1 MSPQINTFRGL
12 NPEKVRGVWPRAKI
26 AKISILRENGGR
38 LEVVFQKSKHS
49 HQIICRWRL
58 FFWGDFVKKTR
69 EEYIIQFSDYPDVLT
84 LKEFREMLGG
94 IADGTARKLVSEN
107 RVKHF
112 MVRTTILIPKSS
124 AIKYITSAHYARYRK
139 KLKHQIE

>member
-1 MSPQINTFRGL
+1 M
-12 NPEKVRGVWPRAKI
+12 
-26 AKISILRENGGR
+26 
-38 LEVVFQKSKHS
+38 
-49 HQIICRWRL
+49 
-58 FFWGDFVKKTR
+58 KKTR

-139 KLKHQIE
+139 KLKHQID